1 RGEMKPS
8 YTNGDGAMGVN
19 NGGKHSVDVTYIAAA
34 EATGLVRVQTLH
46 EVIDVERASDG
57 RWIVHVQRLDTTGA
71 VVEHKVLT
79 TGALILAAGSLNTT
93 RLLVRAGAKG
103 LIRDLP
109 DGVGQNWGTNA
120 DRIYVWTD
128 PSAEFG
134 APQGGPVV

>member
-79 TGALILAAGSLNTT
+79 TGALIL
-93 RLLVRAGAKG
+93 
-103 LIRDLP
+103 
-109 DGVGQNWGTNA
+109 
-120 DRIYVWTD
+120 
-128 PSAEFG
+128 
-134 APQGGPVV
+134 